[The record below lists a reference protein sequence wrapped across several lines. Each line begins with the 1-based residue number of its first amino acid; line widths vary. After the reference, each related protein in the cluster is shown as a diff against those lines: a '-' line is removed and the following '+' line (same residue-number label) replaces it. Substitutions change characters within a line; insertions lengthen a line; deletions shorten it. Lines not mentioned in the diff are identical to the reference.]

1 MVEKHE
7 KIWSFC
13 HKTREN
19 LVDKVVKSLAEFF
32 SVGAVMR
39 GNARMVPTIIH
50 SKYQSKFIPYTKV
63 NLYPIPKYLYSGV
76 LFG

>member
-1 MVEKHE
+1 MVEKHG

-39 GNARMVPTIIH
+39 GNAKMVPTMSYH
-50 SKYQSKFIPYTKV
+50 SPNSPPALPLQRGLIW
-63 NLYPIPKYLYSGV
+63 LD
-76 LFG
+76 